1 MVYRR
6 FTKCSLAL
14 AALLTITSSLEAQTN
29 RFYVA
34 DSSYTT
40 KFGSEYR
47 PELDMNWDT
56 PSPAFYPV
64 SYKIADKLQSRATV
78 RREKND
84 AVYAFRLGEMDM
96 PGIHP
101 NRLCRNTP
109 LGFVDQHQELQ
120 LNQLYL
126 VLEGGIKD
134 DNESWSLDAR
144 VDRCSGPTM
153 DSLRPQD

>member
-14 AALLTITSSLEAQTN
+14 AAVLAITSNLEAQNN

-34 DSSYTT
+34 DSSYET

-47 PELDMNWDT
+47 PELDMDWDT
-56 PSPAFYPV
+56 PSATLYPV
-64 SYKIADKLQSRATV
+64 SYKIADKLQNRAAV

-84 AVYAFRLGEMDM
+84 AWFTPSGWVEMGYAWNSSKPASG
-96 PGIHP
+96 
-101 NRLCRNTP
+101 RNTP

-126 VLEGGIKD
+126 V
-134 DNESWSLDAR
+134 
-144 VDRCSGPTM
+144 
-153 DSLRPQD
+153 

>member
-1 MVYRR
+1 
-6 FTKCSLAL
+6 
-14 AALLTITSSLEAQTN
+14 
-29 RFYVA
+29 
-34 DSSYTT
+34 
-40 KFGSEYR
+40 
-47 PELDMNWDT
+47 MNWDT

-84 AVYAFRLGEMDM
+84 AWFTPSGWVEMGYAWNSSKPASG
-96 PGIHP
+96 
-101 NRLCRNTP
+101 RNTP

-126 VLEGGIKD
+126 VLEGGTAKD

-144 VDRCSGPTM
+144 VDLMFGTDHGFTTASGLEVEETAH
-153 DSLRPQD
+153 SVGNACTRPCNRRLSRDRW